1 MGKYGLS
8 KGYGYFQNIQG
19 GRATVIT
26 DSTGDESTAITF
38 TRKFKN
44 TPVVIATAQTSDDTI
59 TLVATGVSRTGF
71 TLEADGAA
79 TTAKTFYVGWI
90 AYDDTRPSK
99 N

>member
-26 DSTGDESTAITF
+26 DSNGDESTTITF
-38 TRKFKN
+38 TRNFKN
-44 TPVVIATAQTSDDTI
+44 TPVIIATAQTSDDTI
-59 TLVATGVSRTGF
+59 TLCVTNPSKSGF
-71 TLEADGAA
+71 TLEADGSAL
-79 TTAKTFYVGWI
+79 TAKTFYVGWI